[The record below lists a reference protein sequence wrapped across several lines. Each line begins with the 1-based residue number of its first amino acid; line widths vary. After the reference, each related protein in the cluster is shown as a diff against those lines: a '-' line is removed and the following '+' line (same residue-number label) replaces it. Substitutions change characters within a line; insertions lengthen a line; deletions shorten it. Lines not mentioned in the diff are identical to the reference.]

1 MANATGIRFKRA
13 GKIYH
18 FDGGTLDLK
27 VNDRVVVQTERGL
40 VLAEVAVAPKPAPA
54 TEPSEQ
60 LKPILRK
67 ATAEDLQHEQELLPK
82 NQAALATCQELVTKY
97 RLPMKLL
104 SAEYNL
110 DGTNLTIFFS
120 AEGRVDFREMVKEL
134 AAKLRTKVE
143 LRQIGPRDETKLCG
157 GYGRCGLQLCC
168 ARYLTDFQP
177 VSIKMAKE
185 QDLPLHPTR
194 ISGVCGRLLCCLGYE
209 TELYRSMKEKLPAAG
224 MRVST
229 PLGPA
234 TVVSSNPLKQ
244 TVLVELE
251 SHSTAELPLSQV
263 TTSGESAGRRPKRR
277 RGKGQNAGQNAPRP
291 ASRPKQP
298 EPRPSVG

>member
-1 MANATGIRFKRA
+1 MGYATGIRFKRA
-13 GKIYH
+13 GKIYY
-18 FDGGTLDLK
+18 FDGGGMELK
-27 VNDRVVVQTERGL
+27 AHDRVVVETERGL
-40 VLAEVAVAPKPAPA
+40 VLGQVAVPPKPVPDGESA
-54 TEPSEQ
+54 EP
-60 LKPILRK
+60 LKPILRR
-67 ATAEDLQHEQELLPK
+67 ATPEDLQRAQELRPK
-82 NQAALATCQELVTKY
+82 NEAALATCQELVPKH

-110 DGTNLTIFFS
+110 DGTNLTVFFS

-134 AAKLRTKVE
+134 AAKLKTKVE
-143 LRQIGPRDETKLCG
+143 LRQVGPRDETKLCG

-209 TELYRSMKEKLPAAG
+209 TELYRSMKENLPSAG
-224 MRVST
+224 LRVST

-251 SHSTAELPLSQV
+251 SQTTAELPLSQV
-263 TTSGESAGRRPKRR
+263 TSSGESAGRKPKRR
-277 RGKGQNAGQNAPRP
+277 RGRGQSTAQKPPPP
-291 ASRPKQP
+291 AARAKQP
-298 EPRPSVG
+298 EPRPSGG